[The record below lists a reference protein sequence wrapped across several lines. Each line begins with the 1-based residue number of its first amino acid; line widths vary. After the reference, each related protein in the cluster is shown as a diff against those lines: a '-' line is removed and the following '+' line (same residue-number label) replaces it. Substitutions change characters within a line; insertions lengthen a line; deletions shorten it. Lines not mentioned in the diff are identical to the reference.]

1 MERNRRLKTMSGHSH
16 WATIRRKKDA
26 KDAKKG
32 KIFSKL
38 AKAISVAARG
48 GGDPGSNYKLKTAI
62 DQARSQGLPKD
73 NIERAIRKGTGEEGG
88 ASLEEV
94 VYEGVGPEKIQVMV
108 DCVTD
113 NRNRTTTELR
123 KLFEKRG
130 GRLGEPNSVAW
141 NFERKGHLVVPVEA
155 IAYETLFDLAVE
167 AGAEDVETIGDQQD
181 ILCGPANLEVVR
193 KALADQGLAITVCEL
208 TRVPKS
214 TEKIDDKA
222 KAAKIVE
229 FVNELQDHDDVN
241 AVNAN
246 FDIPDDVDIE
256 LSET

>member
-1 MERNRRLKTMSGHSH
+1 MSGHSH

-26 KDAKKG
+26 KDAKRG
-32 KIFSKL
+32 KVFSKL

-48 GGDPGSNYKLKTAI
+48 GGDPESNYKLKTAL
-62 DQARSQGLPKD
+62 DQARNQGLPKE

-88 ASLEEV
+88 AGLEEI
-94 VYEGVGPEKIQVMV
+94 VYEGVGPEKIQVIV

-141 NFERKGHLVVPVEA
+141 NFERKGHLAVPVEA
-155 IAYETLFDLAVE
+155 ISYETLFDLAVE
-167 AGAEDVETIGDQQD
+167 AGAENVETVGDQQD
-181 ILCGPANLEVVR
+181 ILCGPADLETLR
-193 KALADQGLAITVCEL
+193 KALVDRGLAVTVCEL

-214 TEKIDDKA
+214 TEKIGDKA
-222 KAAKIVE
+222 KAEKIIE
-229 FVNELQDHDDVN
+229 FVSELQDHDDVN
-241 AVNAN
+241 NVNAN
-246 FDIPDDVDIE
+246 FEIPDDIMAGLDE
-256 LSET
+256 A